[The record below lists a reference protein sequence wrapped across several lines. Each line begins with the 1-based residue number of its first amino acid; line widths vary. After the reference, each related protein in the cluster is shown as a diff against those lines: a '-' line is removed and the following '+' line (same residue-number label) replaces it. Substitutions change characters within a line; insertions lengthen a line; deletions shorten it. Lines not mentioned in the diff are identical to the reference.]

1 MIARVLMPHEM
12 EKDRCRRRVFGLCMG
27 GGGGSEQRMLPAVVW
42 SLVAEFLGLR
52 LPSNRLSSA
61 VELAVFA
68 EHEAYLCYV
77 AGQDADDWESYLDD
91 LESAA
96 DVWSDAF
103 GDCCE
108 SEVSYS
114 DLSEGDEE
122 EYASSGSSSGSGS
135 TYAPRMGSLEV
146 PAL

>member
-1 MIARVLMPHEM
+1 MCI
-12 EKDRCRRRVFGLCMG
+12 G
-27 GGGGSEQRMLPAVVW
+27 GGGLSEQRMLPAAVW

-52 LPSNRLSSA
+52 LPPNRPSSA

-68 EHEAYLCYV
+68 EQEAYLCYV

-96 DVWSDAF
+96 DVWSDVF
-103 GDCCE
+103 EDCFE

-114 DLSEGDEE
+114 DSSEGDEE
-122 EYASSGSSSGSGS
+122 EYAS
-135 TYAPRMGSLEV
+135 
-146 PAL
+146 